1 MVIYMKFKGAIF
13 DLDGTILDSSKV
25 WKKVD
30 SDFFKM
36 HGMDVPSDYLENI
49 SAMNI
54 FDIAKYTIN
63 RFNFNYTINEL
74 VDLWNSMAKKE
85 YEENIVIKPYVKE
98 YLLKLKSNGLKLGI
112 ATALDDF
119 LFIPCLKRNG
129 IYDLFDDHRSLST
142 MKNGKDSPDIY
153 LDVCK
158 KLGVKPNECMVFEDI
173 YKACKSAKSA
183 NFYVVGVNDYDNYHI
198 QEYTDKYIYS
208 FKELL

>member
-1 MVIYMKFKGAIF
+1 MDFKGAIF
-13 DLDGTILDSSKV
+13 DLDGTILDSSMV

-30 SDFFKM
+30 RDFFKEHNM
-36 HGMDVPSDYLENI
+36 EVPKDYLENI

-54 FDIAKYTIN
+54 YDIAKYTIN
-63 RFNFNYTINEL
+63 RFNLDYSINEL
-74 VDLWNSMAKKE
+74 VDKWNSMAKHE
-85 YEENIVIKPYVKE
+85 YEDNIVIKPYVKE
-98 YLLKLKSNGLKLGI
+98 YLLKLKNSGLKLGI

-153 LDVCK
+153 LDVAR
-158 KLGVKPNECMVFEDI
+158 KLDVNPSECMVFEDI
-173 YKACKSAKSA
+173 IKACKSAKGA
-183 NFYVVGVNDYDNYHI
+183 GFYVVGVNDYNNENIKDYCNN
-198 QEYTDKYIYS
+198 YIYS

>member
-1 MVIYMKFKGAIF
+1 MFKGAIF

-30 SDFFKM
+30 SDFFKEHNM
-36 HGMDVPSDYLENI
+36 IVPSDYLENI

-54 FDIAKYTIN
+54 YDIARYTIN
-63 RFNFNYTINEL
+63 RFNFEYSVNEL
-74 VDLWNSMAKKE
+74 VDKWNNMAKHE
-85 YEENIVIKPYVKE
+85 YEENIIIKPFVKE
-98 YLLKLKSNGLKLGI
+98 YLLKLKAEGLKLGI

-129 IYDLFDDHRSLST
+129 IYELFDDHRSLST
-142 MKNGKDSPDIY
+142 MKYGKDSPDIY
-153 LDVCK
+153 LDVAK
-158 KLGVKPNECMVFEDI
+158 KLNVNPEECMVFEDI

-183 NFYVVGVNDYDNYHI
+183 NFYVVGVNDYDNQRI
-198 QEYTDKYIYS
+198 KEYTDRYIYS

>member
-1 MVIYMKFKGAIF
+1 MFKGAIF

-30 SDFFKM
+30 SDFFKEHNM
-36 HGMDVPSDYLENI
+36 TVPSDYLENI

-54 FDIAKYTIN
+54 YDIARYTIN
-63 RFNFNYTINEL
+63 RFNFEYSVNEL
-74 VDLWNSMAKKE
+74 VDKWNNMAKHE
-85 YEENIVIKPYVKE
+85 YEENIIIKPFVKE
-98 YLLKLKSNGLKLGI
+98 YLLKLKAEGLKLGI

-129 IYDLFDDHRSLST
+129 IYELFDDHRSLST

-153 LDVCK
+153 LDVAK
-158 KLGVKPNECMVFEDI
+158 KLKVNPEECMVFEDI

-183 NFYVVGVNDYDNYHI
+183 NFYVVGVNDYDNEHI
-198 QEYTDKYIYS
+198 KPFCNKYIYG

>member
-1 MVIYMKFKGAIF
+1 MNFKGAIF
-13 DLDGTILDSSKV
+13 DLDGTILDSSRV

-30 SDFFKM
+30 SDFFM
-36 HGMDVPSDYLENI
+36 ENNMDVPNDYLENI

-54 FDIAKYTIN
+54 YDIARYTIK
-63 RFNFNYTINEL
+63 RFNFSYSVNEL
-74 VDLWNSMAKKE
+74 VDKWNNMARKE
-85 YEENIVIKPYVKE
+85 YEENILIKPYVKD
-98 YLLKLKSNGLKLGI
+98 YLVMLKNKGVKLGI

-153 LDVCK
+153 LSVSNR
-158 KLGVKPNECMVFEDI
+158 LGVAPNECMVFEDI
-173 YKACKSAKSA
+173 YKGCKSAKSA
-183 NFYVVGVNDYDNYHI
+183 SFYVVGVNDSNNEDI
-198 QEYTDKYIYS
+198 KEYCDKYIYS

>member
-1 MVIYMKFKGAIF
+1 MEFKGAIF
-13 DLDGTILDSSKV
+13 DLDGTILDSSKI

-36 HGMDVPSDYLENI
+36 HNMEVPSDYLENI

-54 FDIAKYTIN
+54 YDIAKYTIN
-63 RFNFNYTINEL
+63 TYHFNYTINEL
-74 VDLWNSMAKKE
+74 VDIWNDMAKKE
-85 YEENIVIKPYVKE
+85 YEENVLIKPFVKE
-98 YLLKLKSNGLKLGI
+98 YLLKLKALGLKLGI
-112 ATALDDF
+112 ATALDDI

-129 IYDLFDDHRSLST
+129 IYELFDDHRSLST

-153 LDVCK
+153 LDVAK
-158 KLGVKPNECMVFEDI
+158 KLKVKPKDCMVFEDI

-183 NFYVVGVNDYDNYHI
+183 NFYVVGVNDYDNEHI
-198 QEYTDKYIYS
+198 KEYTDKYIYS